1 MNYLTSNTDFDR
13 FFDSFFRTKDGHRDA
28 VASLPVR
35 TSEEEDKYILK
46 AELPGLNEDN
56 IKVEFHDGNMTIEAS
71 YEERK
76 ENDNV
81 LTFRSGKFIRTF
93 DVRDVDQEKVNA
105 QLKDGILTI
114 ELPKKEEAKPH
125 RVLIKSA

>member
-1 MNYLTSNTDFDR
+1 MNYLTNTPDFDR
-13 FFDSFFRTKDGHRDA
+13 LFDNFFRTKDGHRDA

-35 TSEEEDKYILK
+35 TLEEEDKYILK

-71 YEERK
+71 YEEK
-76 ENDNV
+76 EEDDKI

-93 DVRDVDQEKVNA
+93 DVRDIDQEKVNA

-114 ELPKKEEAKPH
+114 ELPKREEAKSYK
-125 RVLIKSA
+125 VSIKSA